1 MDQPS
6 ETTAT
11 DAAPGTR
18 APAGETS
25 IRHLK
30 LRAETAEDLTIFS
43 AVLQDAVAILGDMT
57 FRPRER
63 RFAMMV
69 NRYLWEQEGNCD
81 EQAGVCYRIRTGV
94 HFDGVL
100 HAAVQGLSQRARKKI
115 LELLSV
121 DFRPEADGA
130 GVITLVFAGGGAI
143 QLHVE
148 CIDAYLTDTGE
159 PWPARCRPLHPVLSH
174 DQ

>member
-6 ETTAT
+6 HETT
-11 DAAPGTR
+11 PEPP
-18 APAGETS
+18 PAS
-25 IRHLK
+25 DDVPIRPLK

-57 FRPRER
+57 FRPGER
-63 RFAMMV
+63 RFALMV
-69 NRYLWEQEGNCD
+69 NRYLWEQDGSSD
-81 EQAGVCYRIRTGV
+81 DQPGVCYRIRTGI

-130 GVITLVFAGGGAI
+130 GVVTLVFAGGGAI

-148 CIDAYLTDTGE
+148 CIDAYLADTGA
-159 PWPARCRPLHPVLSH
+159 PWRAGCRPLHPGIS
-174 DQ
+174 DDP